1 MTNVTARYTSPTHSV
16 NIEHPVNPSDSSQK
30 ASLEAL
36 HRAILVTQTEI
47 NAFLTER
54 KLEEDRA
61 NGANGVNIKHKVE
74 QDGEEDVEAEEEEEG
89 DEEN

>member
-16 NIEHPVNPSDSSQK
+16 NIQHPVNPSDDSQK

-36 HRAILVTQTEI
+36 HRAILATQTEI

-54 KLEEDRA
+54 KLEED
-61 NGANGVNIKHKVE
+61 GANGINGVKRSHRA
-74 QDGEEDVEAEEEEEG
+74 EDVEVEEEEEE